1 MTRPI
6 IQAAVSRRP
15 SVSMTAMSVSLAAVI
30 MTVMTR
36 ALANASTA
44 SAVYVTWPIMA
55 AAVAIHRFVPAASNV
70 SAVSPMV
77 IAAMRPPPIAS

>member
-1 MTRPI
+1 M
-6 IQAAVSRRP
+6 
-15 SVSMTAMSVSLAAVI
+15 SMTAMSVSLAAAI

-36 ALANASTA
+36 VLANASTA

-55 AAVAIHRFVPAASNV
+55 AAVVTRRFVPAASNV
-70 SAVSPMV
+70 SAVSPMA